1 MVGYSVLEM
10 YLRTIGIFLLTFK
23 RYVEKTTLGSPH
35 FSEGGGGHKKC
46 APGLKN
52 KNSMWDCC
60 QKRERGFT

>member
-10 YLRTIGIFLLTFK
+10 YLRTIGIFLFAFK
-23 RYVEKTTLGSPH
+23 RFVEKTTLGGPH
-35 FSEGGGGHKKC
+35 FSERGGHEKC
-46 APGLKN
+46 APGLNN